1 MAGQRH
7 IEGAYRLKDD
17 TYRNYVPSIMWDYWV
32 CGSQTVWKPLYTAVS
47 KRVCD
52 KRPPPTRHPRGCGD
66 LSAAYSTEPEVAL
79 RLD

>member
-47 KRVCD
+47 KRVFNKSVNCI
-52 KRPPPTRHPRGCGD
+52 RM
-66 LSAAYSTEPEVAL
+66 E
-79 RLD
+79 RLFFGTTVIACI